1 MVITLTSTS
10 AKIQNKIFV
19 EEDFT
24 FFSTKITK
32 IIQDANRVSLSG
44 QFLKIYQSD
53 GTILTLAPQNGLLT
67 LNGESLFNSSISG
80 YKVSVSDSSNP
91 QQVTIEFTIGRD
103 IGNPRMESSTYFKKI
118 ITVNKTY

>member
-67 LNGESLFNSSISG
+67 LNGESLFNSSIS
-80 YKVSVSDSSNP
+80 
-91 QQVTIEFTIGRD
+91 
-103 IGNPRMESSTYFKKI
+103 
-118 ITVNKTY
+118 